1 MNTLSKTVL
10 VAVGLA
16 VLSFHW
22 VSRSPSPSPQTGCA
36 CSATLYAPTALLPA
50 DAPAAVPSPTPTVT
64 APMPRLVDLGASRCL
79 PCKMMTPVL
88 DELKKEYAGRMQVDF
103 FDV

>member
-1 MNTLSKTVL
+1 
-10 VAVGLA
+10 
-16 VLSFHW
+16 
-22 VSRSPSPSPQTGCA
+22 
-36 CSATLYAPTALLPA
+36 
-50 DAPAAVPSPTPTVT
+50 
-64 APMPRLVDLGASRCL
+64 MPRLVDLGASRCL